1 MTDAWFSP
9 EAARLF
15 SFLSLLSLC
24 SLFAIPAQRGQLRSL
39 AIGVWTAVIGL
50 GVLLLA
56 GGGIAMAAGQPAHVS
71 RALLLSGLVTGFAF
85 AVTLPGLLRGYS
97 RAELRRT
104 VAADL

>member
-9 EAARLF
+9 ETARLF

-24 SLFAIPAQRGQLRSL
+24 SLFAIPASSGRLRGL
-39 AIGVWTAVIGL
+39 AVGVWTAVIGL

-56 GGGIAMAAGQPAHVS
+56 GGGIALAAGQPEHVS
-71 RALLLSGLVTGFAF
+71 RALLLSGLLTGLIFA
-85 AVTLPGLLRGYS
+85 ATLPGLLRGYS
-97 RAELRRT
+97 QAELRRT

>member
-24 SLFAIPAQRGQLRSL
+24 SLFALPASRGQLRRL
-39 AIGVWTAVIGL
+39 AVGVWTGVIGL
-50 GVLLLA
+50 GGLLLA
-56 GGGIAMAAGQPAHVS
+56 GGGIALAAGQPTHVS
-71 RALLLSGLVTGFAF
+71 RTLLLSGLVVGFAF
-85 AVTLPGLLRGYS
+85 AVTLPGLRRGYAE
-97 RAELRRT
+97 AELRRT